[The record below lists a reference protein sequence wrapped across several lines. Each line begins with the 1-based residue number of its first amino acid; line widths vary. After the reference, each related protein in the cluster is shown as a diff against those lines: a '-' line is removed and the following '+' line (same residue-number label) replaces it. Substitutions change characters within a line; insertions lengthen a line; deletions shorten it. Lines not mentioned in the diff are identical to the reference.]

1 MSVGEVVERYLAYRR
16 AAGSEYVCGAQHLR
30 RVASLLGKSADA
42 GALAGANIE
51 ELILA
56 DGHMTLTSR
65 MKLSSLSVFLRWCVA
80 RGFLAG
86 MPRLPEPPRNLHPA
100 RPHIFS
106 DDEIRRLLS
115 ANHMRR
121 HSRSRIPVETAR
133 MALLL
138 TCAMGLR
145 IGETLSLTVGD
156 IDTDRNVATIRETK
170 FYKTRIVPF
179 NSAVAQ
185 KLGDFVIWRK
195 NSGLPVAGESLL
207 FTNRNGAPLTYSR
220 FLQTFRWLCE
230 DAGIARGAGDSRD
243 PRIHDLRHT
252 FAVRRML
259 AWYREGRDVQS
270 LLPKLSVY
278 MGHSSVAGTSPY
290 LSMTPELL
298 GASCERFER
307 FAKGGPRHG

>member
-16 AAGSEYVCGAQHLR
+16 AAGSEYACGAQHLR
-30 RVASLLGKSADA
+30 RVASLLGKSAGA

-51 ELILA
+51 ELILTN
-56 DGHMTLTSR
+56 GRMTLTSR

-86 MPRLPEPPRNLHPA
+86 MPRLPEPPRNLSPA

-121 HSRSRIPVETAR
+121 HSRSRTPVETAR
-133 MALLL
+133 MVVLM
-138 TCAMGLR
+138 TCTMGLR
-145 IGETLSLTVGD
+145 ISETLSLAVGD
-156 IDTDRNVATIRETK
+156 IDTGLNAATVRETK
-170 FYKTRIVPF
+170 FYKTRIVPYGP
-179 NSAVAQ
+179 AVAQ
-185 KLGDFVIWRK
+185 KLREFVVWRK
-195 NSGLPVAGESLL
+195 ASGLPDAGKSPL
-207 FTNRNGAPLTYSR
+207 FTDRSGTPLTYGSFR
-220 FLQTFRWLCE
+220 QTFRWLCE
-230 DAGIARGAGDSRD
+230 DAGVARGAGDSRD

-278 MGHSSVAGTSPY
+278 MGHSSVAGTSLY

-307 FAKGGPRHG
+307 FAEGGPGHG

>member
-16 AAGSEYVCGAQHLR
+16 AAGSEYTCGAQHLR
-30 RVASLLGKSADA
+30 HVASLLGTSADA

-51 ELILA
+51 ELILT
-56 DGHMTLTSR
+56 DGRMTLTSR
-65 MKLSSLSVFLRWCVA
+65 MRLSSLSVFLRWCVA

-86 MPRLPEPPRNLHPA
+86 MPRLPEPPHGLSPA

-115 ANHMRR
+115 ANHMHRHT
-121 HSRSRIPVETAR
+121 HSRTPAETAR
-133 MALLL
+133 MVVLM
-138 TCAMGLR
+138 TCTMGLR
-145 IGETLSLTVGD
+145 ISETLSLTVGD
-156 IDTDRNVATIRETK
+156 IDTDLNAATVRETK
-170 FYKTRIVPF
+170 FYKTRIVPYGP
-179 NSAVAQ
+179 AVAQ
-185 KLGDFVIWRK
+185 KLGEFVVWRK
-195 NSGLPVAGESLL
+195 SSGLPVASKSPL
-207 FTNRNGAPLTYSR
+207 FTDRNGTPLTYGSFR
-220 FLQTFRWLCE
+220 QTFRWLCE
-230 DAGIARGAGDSRD
+230 DAGVARGAGDSRE

-259 AWYREGRDVQS
+259 TWYREGRDVQA

-307 FAKGGPRHG
+307 FAKGGPGHD